1 MNNITKWNQTIK
13 ISISKLLA
21 YRLNFFLTVIGPSLI
36 FYWIKVNLWT
46 TIFEGTPGGTSQGMI
61 NGYNLQK
68 MLDYHSWTFIVAL
81 LAKGHNSMNLSLDIR
96 MGRISSYLIYPF
108 NFWEFHTA
116 SFIGFQYVQLFITTF
131 TLSVFY
137 ATGVLNTFV
146 LSNFIMGTLICL
158 LVSYFWFS
166 IQYLLGLV
174 AFWLEETW
182 IMRVMFDIVATFLS
196 GGIIPVDLFPVYF
209 QKALNFTPFPYL
221 TYYPVQI
228 FLGQA
233 NEIPIA
239 TAKIIVWTAIIWVL
253 NNLLWKRGIK
263 MYTAAGM

>member
-1 MNNITKWNQTIK
+1 MRNLAKWSQTVK

-21 YRLNFFLTVIGPSLI
+21 YRLNFFLTIIGPALI

-46 TIFEGTPGGTSQGMI
+46 TIFEGVEGGTNNGMI
-61 NGYNLQK
+61 NGYSLQT
-68 MLDYHSWTFIVAL
+68 MLDYHSWTLIVAL
-81 LAKGHNSMNLSLDIR
+81 LAKGHVSMNLSLDIR

-116 SFIGFQYVQLFITTF
+116 SFLGFQFVQLFITGI
-131 TLSVFY
+131 TLIIFY
-137 ATGVLNTFV
+137 TTGILQAFHME
-146 LSNFIMGTLICL
+146 NFLMGTAFCLI
-158 LVSYFWFS
+158 VGFFWFS
-166 IQYLLGLV
+166 IQYLLGLI

-196 GGIIPVDLFPVYF
+196 GGIIPLDLFPQVI
-209 QKALNFTPFPYL
+209 ARGLDFTPFPYL

-233 NEIPIA
+233 QGIPMA
-239 TAKIIVWTAIIWVL
+239 MVKVLMWTIVIWIL
-253 NNLLWKRGIK
+253 NQVVWKKGIR

>member
-1 MNNITKWNQTIK
+1 MSNLSKWNQTIK
-13 ISISKLLA
+13 ISITKLLA
-21 YRLNFFLTVIGPSLI
+21 YRLNFFLTIIGPALI

-46 TIFEGTPGGTSQGMI
+46 TIFDGVEGGIQTGMI
-61 NGYNLQK
+61 NGYTLDN
-68 MLDYHSWTFIVAL
+68 MLAYHSWTLIVTL

-116 SFIGFQYVQLFITTF
+116 SFLGFQFVQLFITGI
-131 TLSVFY
+131 TLSIFY
-137 ATGVLNTFV
+137 SIGVLNNFV
-146 LSNFIMGTLICL
+146 LSNFLIGVVFCL
-158 LVSYFWFS
+158 IVGFFWFS

-196 GGIIPVDLFPVYF
+196 GGIIPLDLFPSFVARFLEY
-209 QKALNFTPFPYL
+209 TPFPYL

-228 FLGQA
+228 FLGNAQGIGFA
-233 NEIPIA
+233 A
-239 TAKIIVWTAIIWVL
+239 AKILLWTGIIWAINKMVW
-253 NNLLWKRGIK
+253 NKGIR

>member
-1 MNNITKWNQTIK
+1 MNNLAKWNQTIK

-21 YRLNFFLTVIGPSLI
+21 YRLNFFLTVIGPSLT

-46 TIFEGTPGGTSQGMI
+46 TVFEGTPGGISEGVI
-61 NGYNLQK
+61 NGYSLQK
-68 MLDYHSWTFIVAL
+68 MLDYHSWTLIVTL

-116 SFIGFQYVQLFITTF
+116 SFLGFQFVQLFITAF
-131 TLSVFY
+131 TLGIFY
-137 ATGVLNTFV
+137 ATGVLQNFV
-146 LSNFIMGTLICL
+146 LSNFIIGTFFCL

-166 IQYLLGLV
+166 IQYLLGLI

-196 GGIIPVDLFPVYF
+196 GGIIPVDLFPKYF
-209 QKALNFTPFPYL
+209 QQFLDLTPFPYL

-233 NEIPIA
+233 SAIPMAA
-239 TAKIIVWTAIIWVL
+239 TKILIWTIIIWFL
-253 NNLLWKRGIK
+253 NQQVWRRGIR